1 MPRKFKF
8 ILLFITSFI
17 VISICSF
24 GLFLNTVAPFRAN
37 TPIEAVTIGFETPT
51 PVRFFGNI
59 FESCT
64 KSNDITECR
73 VNINKRP
80 LEITVNNKQLKPNQ
94 LPKCLLSYSGQNFN
108 CFVGSGGYAGG
119 VRFLNSIYT
128 NSTLSLTSQQLQTFK
143 SDNWFAQFNQNTW
156 SNFSMLLSSII
167 GITAA
172 IIIWQFPNKFIQVF
186 ASLVIGLNIFYQGIV
201 QLYRIKP
208 VTTILLYWN
217 ESQIMLVA
225 ALCATLGTGLIL
237 TLNWRRQNL
246 VKMFAIISGVNV
258 AYVFGL
264 LVYAFLLSG
273 GFVIAD
279 Y

>member
-1 MPRKFKF
+1 MHKKVKLIF
-8 ILLFITSFI
+8 LFVTSFL
-17 VISICSF
+17 VISICSSA
-24 GLFLNTVAPFRAN
+24 LFLNKVAPFRAN
-37 TPIEAVTIGFETPT
+37 TPIEAVTIGYETPT
-51 PVRFFGNI
+51 QVRFFGNI

-73 VNINKRP
+73 VNINKRF
-80 LEITVNNKQLKPNQ
+80 LEITVNSKQQEPNQ
-94 LPKCLLSYSGQNFN
+94 LPKCLLSYAGQNFN

-119 VRFLNSIYT
+119 VRFLNAIYT
-128 NSTLSLTSQQLQTFK
+128 TSTLGLTSQQLQTLK

-156 SNFSMLLSSII
+156 SNILIILSSIC
-167 GITAA
+167 GIVAA
-172 IIIWQFPNKFIQVF
+172 IIIWQYPNKFIQVF

-225 ALCATLGTGLIL
+225 ALCAMLGTGLIL

-264 LVYAFLLSG
+264 LVYAFLISG

>member
-1 MPRKFKF
+1 MNRKVKL
-8 ILLFITSFI
+8 IILFIASFL
-17 VISICSF
+17 VISILSF
-24 GLFLNTVAPFRAN
+24 GLFLNKVAPFRAN
-37 TPIEAVTIGFETPT
+37 TPIEAVTIGFETST
-51 PVRFFGNI
+51 PVRFYGNI

-73 VNINKRP
+73 VNIQKRP
-80 LEITVNNKQLKPNQ
+80 LEITLNSQKLEPNE
-94 LPKCLLSYSGQNFN
+94 LPKCLISYAGQNFN

-128 NSTLSLTSQQLQTFK
+128 TSSLGLTSQQLQTLK

-156 SNFSMLLSSII
+156 SNISIFLSVICGMI
-167 GITAA
+167 AA
-172 IIIWQFPNKFIQVF
+172 IIIWQYPNKYIRTF
-186 ASLVIGLNIFYQGIV
+186 ANLAIGLNIFYQALV

-208 VTTILLYWN
+208 VTSMLRDLNEPQMILLAALLTILL
-217 ESQIMLVA
+217 
-225 ALCATLGTGLIL
+225 TGLIL

-246 VKMFAIISGVNV
+246 VKMFAVIGGVNT

-264 LVYAFLLSG
+264 LVYGFLISG

>member
-1 MPRKFKF
+1 MQRKFKF
-8 ILLFITSFI
+8 IILFVASFI
-17 VISICSF
+17 LISICSF
-24 GLFLNTVAPFRAN
+24 ALFLNTVAPFRAN
-37 TPIEAVTIGFETPT
+37 TPIEAVTIGYNTPT
-51 PVRFFGNI
+51 PVRFYGNI
-59 FESCT
+59 FESCI

-80 LEITVNNKQLKPNQ
+80 LEITVNNKQFEPNQ

-119 VRFLNSIYT
+119 VRFVNSIYT
-128 NSTLSLTSQQLQTFK
+128 TSTLGLTSQQLQSLK

-156 SNFSMLLSSII
+156 SNISVILSGICGII
-167 GITAA
+167 AA
-172 IIIWQFPNKFIQVF
+172 IIIWQYPNRYIQAF
-186 ASLVIGLNIFYQGIV
+186 ANLAIGLNIFYQGLV

-208 VTTILLYWN
+208 VTSILMDLN
-217 ESQIMLVA
+217 EPQMMLIA
-225 ALCATLGTGLIL
+225 ALFAMLGTGLIL

-246 VKMFAIISGVNV
+246 VKMFAIIGGVNT
-258 AYVFGL
+258 ACVFGL

>member
-1 MPRKFKF
+1 MHRKVKL
-8 ILLFITSFI
+8 ILLFVTSFL

-51 PVRFFGNI
+51 QVRFYGNI

-73 VNINKRP
+73 VKIQKRP
-80 LEITVNNKQLKPNQ
+80 LEITVNNKQLEPNQ

-128 NSTLSLTSQQLQTFK
+128 TSSLGLTSKQLQTLK

-156 SNFSMLLSSII
+156 SNISII
-167 GITAA
+167 LSGICGIIAA
-172 IIIWQFPNKFIQVF
+172 IIIWEYPNIYIQAF
-186 ASLVIGLNIFYQGIV
+186 ANLAIGLNIFYQGLV
-201 QLYRIKP
+201 QIYKIKP
-208 VTTILLYWN
+208 VTTMLINLN
-217 ESQIMLVA
+217 ESQIMFIA
-225 ALCATLGTGLIL
+225 ALFALLGTGLIL
-237 TLNWRRQNL
+237 TLNWHRQNL
-246 VKMFAIISGVNV
+246 VKMFAIIGGVNI